1 MSSNYSQPPYSP
13 EGARRRSKE
22 PPKPSKGTHKA
33 GSSMCSFGTGGA
45 AKITRKGAFK
55 PGLRAGPKRGRD

>member
-33 GSSMCSFGTGGA
+33 GTSSCSFGTGGA